1 MSEKKLVPEGAFIAC
16 DKGSLPGQLTSGMIE
31 QISIYGQ
38 KVITESDNVF
48 MINFLP
54 LGPCL
59 CLHGQPCMAQPL
71 LWDSLA
77 DGVLVGGSRPVLE
90 DAKLPCALGGQISIF
105 PTPAAALAVLPKAE
119 QKEKSFWSKTL
130 DFGTGLGKGLWTG
143 AKGTATGVYDLGVWA
158 GKHSLPYMLLNPEG
172 YKEQLE
178 QDVETAKALGS
189 LAADAGTWAY
199 RNSAMNQLTN
209 PSDYAA
215 VQQENAVMVGK
226 VVEKAKAM
234 DAEDWGNLTGQV
246 GFEVLTEVAT
256 AGAGLVVTGMKAAD
270 RTVDVARAAEKVDD
284 LADAARAADKLEDA
298 SDAARTS
305 EAVEEGGDAA
315 KAADKA
321 EDVEDVVE
329 EVAGPEPLGD
339 VVYGGRVRM
348 GKVVSAPFNRNPAHP
363 YDDFIRQLRGQE
375 TGMNDLTVHD
385 FISNRDEYIRT
396 GRSAEGS
403 RAQREYREQFQEDMI
418 ENLMETEGKSY
429 DEAESIANEFMS
441 NNAALHDPDQIAGGF
456 GNNVT
461 GMGDK
466 RVNSSLGSQW
476 KTRIG
481 DVDSQVRQAAE
492 NMTDAEKRSTYL
504 DIELPDN

>member
-1 MSEKKLVPEGAFIAC
+1 M
-16 DKGSLPGQLTSGMIE
+16 
-31 QISIYGQ
+31 
-38 KVITESDNVF
+38 
-48 MINFLP
+48 
-54 LGPCL
+54 
-59 CLHGQPCMAQPL
+59 
-71 LWDSLA
+71 
-77 DGVLVGGSRPVLE
+77 
-90 DAKLPCALGGQISIF
+90 
-105 PTPAAALAVLPKAE
+105 
-119 QKEKSFWSKTL
+119 
-130 DFGTGLGKGLWTG
+130 
-143 AKGTATGVYDLGVWA
+143 
-158 GKHSLPYMLLNPEG
+158 
-172 YKEQLE
+172 
-178 QDVETAKALGS
+178 
-189 LAADAGTWAY
+189 GTWAY
-199 RNSAMNQLTN
+199 RNSAVNQLTN

-234 DAEDWGNLTGQV
+234 DAEDWGNFTGQV

-284 LADAARAADKLEDA
+284 IADAARAGKTTEKAEDA
-298 SDAARTS
+298 SDAARAS
-305 EAVEEGGDAA
+305 EAVEEGEDAA
-315 KAADKA
+315 KASNKA
-321 EDVEDVVE
+321 EDVADVAE

-348 GKVVSAPFNRNPAHP
+348 AKVVSAPFSWNPAHP

-375 TGMNDLTVHD
+375 AGMNDLTVHD

-396 GRSAEGS
+396 GRSTEGS
-403 RAQREYREQFQEDMI
+403 RAQRDFREMAHNEKVREYRR
-418 ENLMETEGKSY
+418 EGMSY
-429 DEAESIANEFMS
+429 DEATLRADEWMDTQ
-441 NNAALHDPDQIAGGF
+441 AALHDPDQIAGGF

-466 RVNSSLGSQW
+466 RVNSGLGSQW